1 MNPIRLILCLAAL
14 LAAIFLVR
22 RFLRMAGGWIPP
34 ERLAELRAR
43 GAVVV
48 DVRTAEEFAR
58 GSLPGSLNI
67 PLDALAG
74 RLDEL
79 DRSKPILLCCA
90 SGARSAWALRLL
102 QKEGFTDAHNAGAWR
117 RLC

>member
-1 MNPIRLILCLAAL
+1 MNPFRLILSLVAL
-14 LAAIFLVR
+14 LGAIFLIR
-22 RFLRMAGGWIPP
+22 RFLDGAGGRLPL

-43 GAVVV
+43 GAIVV

-58 GSLPGSLNI
+58 ENAPGSLNI
-67 PLDALAG
+67 PLDALPG
-74 RLDEL
+74 RLGEL

-102 QKEGFTDAHNAGAWR
+102 QKEGFGDAHNAGAWR